1 MRPSTIHLPTA
12 ATLLTIWLYWIIVGA
27 MIVRRRRKTRKLA
40 GVLPEQGVETAMWIA
55 WVPLVAAWLALPWLA
70 ITHDAGVLA
79 LPAFAMSPAFV
90 AARAIA
96 ALVAIAALYG
106 SIRAWRQMGS
116 HWTMAVTRDES
127 ATLGARLPSK
137 RDTAPPLS
145 PLLGAR
151 SRRTAGVEHGDLL
164 PAPSLEH
171 AGKLR
176 PRDGE
181 VNSA

>member
-12 ATLLTIWLYWIIVGA
+12 VTLLTIWLYWIIVGA

-116 HWTMAVTRDES
+116 HWTM
-127 ATLGARLPSK
+127 
-137 RDTAPPLS
+137 
-145 PLLGAR
+145 R
-151 SRRTAGVEHGDLL
+151 SRRTKALISS
-164 PAPSLEH
+164 P
-171 AGKLR
+171 
-176 PRDGE
+176 
-181 VNSA
+181 